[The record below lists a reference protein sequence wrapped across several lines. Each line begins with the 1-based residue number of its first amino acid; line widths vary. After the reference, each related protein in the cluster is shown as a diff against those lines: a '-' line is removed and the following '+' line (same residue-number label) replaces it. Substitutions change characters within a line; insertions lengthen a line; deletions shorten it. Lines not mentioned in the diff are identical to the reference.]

1 MFSFYLLLRHG
12 ASSPSSLS
20 CRILAPLLLLLL
32 FLIAISGASA
42 TTVPSRAPSKVPS
55 RQPSVQPSRQPSTAV
70 PSRQPSYGFIVTA
83 TENTKIVASDS
94 FQNDYFGVSVSM
106 YGNMLAV
113 GAYQDDTYRGD
124 VPVCLP
130 KIYTNIRVI

>member
-1 MFSFYLLLRHG
+1 M
-12 ASSPSSLS
+12 
-20 CRILAPLLLLLL
+20 
-32 FLIAISGASA
+32 
-42 TTVPSRAPSKVPS
+42 
-55 RQPSVQPSRQPSTAV
+55 

-83 TENTKIVASDS
+83 TENTKIVASDGVAS
-94 FQNDYFGVSVSM
+94 DYFGVSVSM

-113 GAYQDDTYRGD
+113 GAFYEDTHRGD

>member
-32 FLIAISGASA
+32 LLFHIAISGASA
-42 TTVPSRAPSKVPS
+42 
-55 RQPSVQPSRQPSTAV
+55 TAV

-83 TENTKIVASDS
+83 TENTKIVASDGVA
-94 FQNDYFGVSVSM
+94 NDYFGYSVSM

-113 GAYQDDTYRGD
+113 GAPYDDTQRGD

-130 KIYTNIRVI
+130 KIYTQI